1 MSNILVI
8 GGSSGIGAAL
18 VERLSGRHQVFVWSR
33 HLVDVP
39 GATVI
44 RNNPVEAVSDVS
56 GLPDVLDG
64 VVYCPGSINLKPF
77 ARLAAE
83 DFLQDFTINVL
94 GAVRS
99 VQAVAPRLK
108 ASAQGSLVL
117 FSSVA
122 ATSGMPFHTSIAAS
136 KAAVEGLVRSLA
148 AEWAPQVRV
157 NAIAP
162 SLTATALAE
171 RWINSEDKRQA
182 AARRHPLQRIGNA
195 SEMAALVEF
204 LLSPQAAFITG
215 QVVAADGGLG
225 AIRL

>member
-18 VERLSGRHQVFVWSR
+18 VERLLGRYQVFVWSR

-44 RNNPVEAVSDVS
+44 RNNPVEAVPDVS
-56 GLPDVLDG
+56 GLPEVLDG
-64 VVYCPGSINLKPF
+64 MVYCPGSINLKPF

-83 DFLQDFTINVL
+83 DFLQDFNINFL

-99 VQAVAPRLK
+99 LQAVAPRLK
-108 ASAQGSLVL
+108 ASAQASVVL

-136 KAAVEGLVRSLA
+136 KAAVEALVRSLA

-171 RWINSEDKRQA
+171 RWINSEEKRQA
-182 AARRHPLQRIGNA
+182 AAKRHPLQRIGDA
-195 SEMAALVEF
+195 GEMAALVEF
-204 LLSPQAAFITG
+204 LLSPQAGFITG
-215 QVVAADGGLG
+215 QVVAVDGGLG